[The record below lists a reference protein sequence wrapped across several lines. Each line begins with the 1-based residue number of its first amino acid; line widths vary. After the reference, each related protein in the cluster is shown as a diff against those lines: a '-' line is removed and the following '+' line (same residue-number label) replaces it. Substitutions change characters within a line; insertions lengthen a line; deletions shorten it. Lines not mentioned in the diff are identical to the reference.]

1 MLLDFW
7 FESEKMMEGGIL
19 IIQLKKLCVNEF
31 FVYTVHQH
39 GSIDLLKSEQS
50 LFHFFIFSF
59 TLFSSKF
66 QK

>member
-1 MLLDFW
+1 
-7 FESEKMMEGGIL
+7 MMEGGIL